1 MEILLNWLLR
11 HTAGRR
17 HFGRRLL
24 PCQEADCLAEVGLL
38 HRLPAVRGGESFD
51 SAAEAVEHAADRK
64 ANTETEMNRPSNWAA
79 LLLAPA
85 LVALSATA
93 VLAQAYPNKPIRL
106 VLPYAPGGII
116 DYVGRTLATHLSE
129 PLGQTVVAENR
140 PGAGG
145 IAGTD
150 TVARSAPDGYTLVLM
165 DPALVI
171 NPTLQPSIPYDL
183 FKQLQTVSIVSS
195 SPEVLVVS
203 PTLPVKNFQEFVAY
217 AKANPGKLNF
227 SSAGIGTTPHLAG
240 ELFKQR
246 TGVDAVHVPYR
257 GIGASYTDMMAGKI
271 SFAFSSIAGA
281 LPFTSDNRVRPI
293 ATTGL
298 KRTPVYPDLPTVD
311 EAGLK
316 GFEVDLWLGIFAPAG
331 LPADVLARLNADIK
345 KTLAKDEVKAA
356 LAKVGVEPR
365 GSTPEEGAAFLKSE
379 YEKWKTVVTEGKIK
393 PE

>member
-1 MEILLNWLLR
+1 MTKSRLWATLL
-11 HTAGRR
+11 
-17 HFGRRLL
+17 F
-24 PCQEADCLAEVGLL
+24 
-38 HRLPAVRGGESFD
+38 
-51 SAAEAVEHAADRK
+51 
-64 ANTETEMNRPSNWAA
+64 
-79 LLLAPA
+79 AP
-85 LVALSATA
+85 A
-93 VLAQAYPNKPIRL
+93 VLALATFNALAQSYPNKPIRL

-116 DYVGRTLATHLSE
+116 DYVGRTLAQHLAE

-150 TVARSAPDGYTLVLM
+150 AVARSAPDGYTIVIM
-165 DPALVI
+165 DPAIVI

-183 FKQLQTVSIVSS
+183 FRQLQTVSIVSS
-195 SPEVLVVS
+195 SPEVLVVA
-203 PTLPVKNFQEFVAY
+203 PQLPVKTLAELIAY
-217 AKANPGKLNF
+217 GKANPGKLNF
-227 SSAGIGTTPHLAG
+227 ASAGVGTTPHLAG

-246 TGVDAVHVPYR
+246 TGIDATHVPYR
-257 GIGASYTDMMAGKI
+257 GIGQSFTDMMSGKVQ
-271 SFAFSSIAGA
+271 FAFSSIAGA

-331 LPADVLARLNADIK
+331 LPPDVLNRLNAAIT
-345 KTLAKDEVKAA
+345 KTLQNPDVKTA

-365 GSTPEEGAAFLKSE
+365 GTTAQDGAAFLKAE
-379 YEKWKTVVTEGKIK
+379 YDKWKVVIAEGKIQAN
-393 PE
+393 